1 MEIKWLRKA
10 IANLEAEFRY
20 IAEDDPQAA
29 ERFVNEV
36 WRLTQ
41 LLKEQPAMGREGRVP
56 ETRELILHN
65 YPYIIPY
72 RVRNNIIQVLCVF
85 HTHRRL
91 PVNW

>member
-72 RVRNNIIQVLCVF
+72 RVRNNTIQILRMF
-85 HTHRRL
+85 HTHRKL
-91 PVNW
+91 PKKW

>member
-56 ETRELILHN
+56 ETRELILH
-65 YPYIIPY
+65 
-72 RVRNNIIQVLCVF
+72 
-85 HTHRRL
+85 
-91 PVNW
+91 

>member
-72 RVRNNIIQVLCVF
+72 RVRNNIIQVLRVF
-85 HTHRRL
+85 
-91 PVNW
+91 

>member
-72 RVRNNIIQVLCVF
+72 RVRNNTIQVLRVF
-85 HTHRRL
+85 HTHRRI
-91 PVNW
+91 PTKW

>member
-20 IAEDDPQAA
+20 ITEDDPQAA

-72 RVRNNIIQVLCVF
+72 RVRNNTIQILRVF
-85 HTHRRL
+85 HTHRKL
-91 PVNW
+91 PRKW

>member
-10 IANLEAEFRY
+10 IANIEAEFRY
-20 IAEDDPQAA
+20 IAEEHPQAA
-29 ERFVNEV
+29 ERFINEV

-72 RVRNNIIQVLCVF
+72 RVRYNTIQVLRVF
-85 HTHRRL
+85 HSHRRT
-91 PVNW
+91 PTKW

>member
-56 ETRELILHN
+56 ETRELILPN

-72 RVRNNIIQVLCVF
+72 RVRNNTIQILRVF
-85 HTHRRL
+85 HTHRRI
-91 PVNW
+91 PTKW

>member
-72 RVRNNIIQVLCVF
+72 RVRNNTIQILRVF
-85 HTHRRL
+85 HTHRRI
-91 PVNW
+91 PGKW

>member
-56 ETRELILHN
+56 ETRELILPN

-72 RVRNNIIQVLCVF
+72 RVQNNTIQILRVF
-85 HTHRRL
+85 HSHRKL
-91 PVNW
+91 PRKW

>member
-20 IAEDDPQAA
+20 ITEDDPQAA

-41 LLKEQPAMGREGRVP
+41 LPKEQPAMGWEGRVP

-72 RVRNNIIQVLCVF
+72 RVRNNKI
-85 HTHRRL
+85 
-91 PVNW
+91 

>member
-72 RVRNNIIQVLCVF
+72 RVRNNTIQILRVF
-85 HTHRRL
+85 HTHRRI
-91 PVNW
+91 PAKW

>member
-72 RVRNNIIQVLCVF
+72 RVR
-85 HTHRRL
+85 
-91 PVNW
+91 

>member
-72 RVRNNIIQVLCVF
+72 RVRNKKIQILRVF
-85 HTHRRL
+85 HTHQKN
-91 PVNW
+91 PIKW

>member
-10 IANLEAEFRY
+10 IANLETEFQY
-20 IAEDDPQAA
+20 IAEEDPQAA
-29 ERFVNEV
+29 VRFVNEV

-41 LLKEQPAMGREGRVP
+41 LLKEQPAIGREGRVP

-72 RVRNNIIQVLCVF
+72 RVRNNTIQILRVF
-85 HTHRRL
+85 HTHRKL
-91 PVNW
+91 PGKW

>member
-72 RVRNNIIQVLCVF
+72 RVRNN
-85 HTHRRL
+85 
-91 PVNW
+91 

>member
-72 RVRNNIIQVLCVF
+72 RVRNNTIQILRVF
-85 HTHRRL
+85 HTHRKL
-91 PVNW
+91 PRKW

>member
-10 IANLEAEFRY
+10 IANLEAEFQY
-20 IAEDDPQAA
+20 IAEEDPQAA

-41 LLKEQPAMGREGRVP
+41 MLKEQLAMGREGRVP

-72 RVRNNIIQVLCVF
+72 RVRNNTIQILRMF
-85 HTHRRL
+85 HTHRRI
-91 PVNW
+91 PAKW

>member
-65 YPYIIPY
+65 YPYIILY
-72 RVRNNIIQVLCVF
+72 RVRNNTIQILRVF
-85 HTHRRL
+85 HTHRKL
-91 PVNW
+91 PRKW

>member
-72 RVRNNIIQVLCVF
+72 RVRNNII
-85 HTHRRL
+85 
-91 PVNW
+91 

>member
-1 MEIKWLRKA
+1 MEIKWLHKA

-20 IAEDDPQAA
+20 IAEEDPQAA

-72 RVRNNIIQVLCVF
+72 RVRNNTIQVLRVF
-85 HTHRRL
+85 HTHRRI
-91 PVNW
+91 PTKW

>member
-10 IANLEAEFRY
+10 IANHEAEFRY

-41 LLKEQPAMGREGRVP
+41 LLKEQPAMGREGRLP

-72 RVRNNIIQVLCVF
+72 RVRNNTIQIFTGVSY
-85 HTHRRL
+85 
-91 PVNW
+91 PS

>member
-20 IAEDDPQAA
+20 IADDEPQAA

-72 RVRNNIIQVLCVF
+72 RVRNNTIQILRVF
-85 HTHRRL
+85 HTHRRI
-91 PVNW
+91 PGKW

>member
-29 ERFVNEV
+29 ERFVNEA

-72 RVRNNIIQVLCVF
+72 RVRNNTVQLLRVF
-85 HTHRRL
+85 HTHRKL
-91 PVNW
+91 PRKW

>member
-10 IANLEAEFRY
+10 IANLETEFRY

-72 RVRNNIIQVLCVF
+72 RVRNNTIQILRVF
-85 HTHRRL
+85 HTHRKL
-91 PVNW
+91 PGKW

>member
-10 IANLEAEFRY
+10 IANLEAELQY
-20 IAEDDPQAA
+20 IAEEDPQAV

-41 LLKEQPAMGREGRVP
+41 LLKEQPPMGREGRVP

-72 RVRNNIIQVLCVF
+72 RVRNNTIQVLRVF

-91 PVNW
+91 PITW

>member
-72 RVRNNIIQVLCVF
+72 RVRNNIIQVLRV
-85 HTHRRL
+85 
-91 PVNW
+91 

>member
-10 IANLEAEFRY
+10 IANLETEFQY
-20 IAEDDPQAA
+20 IAEEDPQAA
-29 ERFVNEV
+29 VRFVNEV

-72 RVRNNIIQVLCVF
+72 RVRNNTIQILRVF
-85 HTHRRL
+85 HTHRRI
-91 PVNW
+91 PGKW

>member
-20 IAEDDPQAA
+20 IAEDDPQSA

-65 YPYIIPY
+65 YPYIMPY
-72 RVRNNIIQVLCVF
+72 RVRNKTIQILRVF
-85 HTHRRL
+85 HTHRKL
-91 PVNW
+91 PRKW

>member
-41 LLKEQPAMGREGRVP
+41 LLKEQPAMGREGRLP

-72 RVRNNIIQVLCVF
+72 RVRNNTIQIFTGVSY
-85 HTHRRL
+85 
-91 PVNW
+91 PS

>member
-72 RVRNNIIQVLCVF
+72 RVRNNTIQVLRVF

>member
-10 IANLEAEFRY
+10 AASLEAEYQY
-20 IAEDDPQAA
+20 IAEENSQAA
-29 ERFVNEV
+29 VQFINEV

-41 LLKEQPAMGREGRVP
+41 LLKEQPAMGRTGRVA
-56 ETRELILHN
+56 ETRELVLHN

-72 RVRNNIIQVLCVF
+72 RVRNNTIQILRVF

-91 PVNW
+91 PMKW

>member
-72 RVRNNIIQVLCVF
+72 RVRNKTIQILRVF
-85 HTHRRL
+85 HTHQKTR
-91 PVNW
+91 

>member
-20 IAEDDPQAA
+20 IAEEHPQAA

-36 WRLTQ
+36 WWLTQ

-72 RVRNNIIQVLCVF
+72 RVRNNTIQVLRVF
-85 HTHRRL
+85 HSHRRT
-91 PVNW
+91 PTKW

>member
-72 RVRNNIIQVLCVF
+72 RVRNNIIQVLRVF
-85 HTHRRL
+85 HTHRKL
-91 PVNW
+91 PRKW

>member
-72 RVRNNIIQVLCVF
+72 RVRNKTIQILRVF
-85 HTHRRL
+85 HTHQKT
-91 PVNW
+91 PIKW

>member
-10 IANLEAEFRY
+10 IAKLETEFQY
-20 IAEDDPQAA
+20 IAEEDPQAA
-29 ERFVNEV
+29 VRFVNEV

-72 RVRNNIIQVLCVF
+72 RVRSNTIQILRAF
-85 HTHRRL
+85 HTHRKL
-91 PVNW
+91 PGKW